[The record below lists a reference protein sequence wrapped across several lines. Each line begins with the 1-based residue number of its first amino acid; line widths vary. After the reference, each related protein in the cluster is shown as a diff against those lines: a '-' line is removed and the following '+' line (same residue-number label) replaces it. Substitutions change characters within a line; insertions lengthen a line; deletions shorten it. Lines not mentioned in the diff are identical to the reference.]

1 MITKPTFVQLH
12 PSHKFDGGDSFD
24 YSERNQYFIKCLK
37 SLESLMDIDAY
48 ILDYENEKILY
59 ATKGSS
65 LFLESY
71 LENIKREGYIYFKKF
86 MYEGDVQMIARCNAK
101 VFEFF
106 YSLPLHKRLKFN
118 GYFTYDIS
126 IRDRKGKMNLINKKI
141 TILDLTND
149 GVIRLGLCIISYPTT
164 EKPGNAYLKL
174 NDNSI
179 VLQYMPSTDKFVE
192 VKTQRL
198 TSKAMTI
205 LKLASNGKTEM
216 EISEILGISLPTV
229 KYHKKKIFARIGVK
243 NTAEA
248 IQWMNNQKRLVKRL

>member
-1 MITKPTFVQLH
+1 MH
-12 PSHKFDGGDSFD
+12 
-24 YSERNQYFIKCLK
+24 
-37 SLESLMDIDAY
+37 
-48 ILDYENEKILY
+48 
-59 ATKGSS
+59 
-65 LFLESY
+65 
-71 LENIKREGYIYFKKF
+71 
-86 MYEGDVQMIARCNAK
+86 EGDVQMITRCNAK
-101 VFEFF
+101 VFEYF

-126 IRDRKGKMNLINKKI
+126 IEDKKGKMSLINKKI

-149 GVIRLGLCIISYPTT
+149 GVIRLGLCVISYPTT

-179 VLQYMPSTDKFVE
+179 VLQYMPSIDKFVE

-216 EISEILGISLPTV
+216 EISEILGISLSTV
-229 KYHKKKIFARIGVK
+229 KYHKKEIFTRIGVK

>member
-1 MITKPTFVQLH
+1 MITKSTFIQLH
-12 PSHKFDGGDSFD
+12 PSHSFDAGDSFD
-24 YSERNQYFIKCLK
+24 YSERNQHFIQCLK
-37 SLESLMDIDAY
+37 SLESLMDVDAY

-65 LFLESY
+65 SLSY
-71 LENIKREGYIYFKKF
+71 LEDIKREGYLYFKKF
-86 MYEGDVQMIARCNAK
+86 MHEGDVQMIARCNAK
-101 VFEFF
+101 VFEYF
-106 YSLPLHKRLKFN
+106 YSFPLHKRLKFN
-118 GYFTYDIS
+118 GYFTYDMS
-126 IRDRKGKMNLINKKI
+126 IRDRNGKMNLINKKI

-149 GVIRLGLCIISYPTT
+149 GVIRLGLCVISYPTT

-174 NDNSI
+174 NDNST

-198 TSKAMTI
+198 TSKAMAI
-205 LKLASNGKTEM
+205 LKLASNGKTET
-216 EISEILGISLPTV
+216 EISEILKISLPTV
-229 KYHKKKIFARIGVK
+229 KYHKKKIFASIGVK

>member
-1 MITKPTFVQLH
+1 MITKPAFVQLH
-12 PSHKFDGGDSFD
+12 PSHTFDAEDCFD
-24 YSERNQYFIKCLK
+24 YSERNRHFIQCLK
-37 SLESLMDIDAY
+37 SLEALMDLDAY
-48 ILDYENEKILY
+48 ILDYENERILY

-71 LENIKREGYIYFKKF
+71 LEDIRREGYLYFKKF
-86 MYEGDVQMIARCNAK
+86 MQEEDVEMIALCNAK
-101 VFEFF
+101 VFEYF
-106 YSLPLHKRLKFN
+106 YSLPLHKRLKFS
-118 GYFTYDIS
+118 GYFTYDMK
-126 IRDRKGKMNLINKKI
+126 IRDRKGKVNLINKKI

-149 GVIRLGLCIISYPTT
+149 GVIRLGLCVISYPTT

-179 VLQYMPSTDKFVE
+179 VLQYMPSIDKFVE

-205 LKLASNGKTEM
+205 LKLASNGKTEA
-216 EISEILGISLPTV
+216 EISDLLGISLPTV
-229 KYHKKKIFARIGVK
+229 KYHKKKIFDRLGVK